1 MLKNYIITALR
12 NIKRDL
18 FYSSLNILGLAIGM
32 SCSILIMLWVY
43 DELSYDQFHNDSENI
58 YRIITKLPQLDV
70 PVGPLPLAE
79 ALKTDYPE
87 VIESCNLLGFES
99 VLKMNNNS
107 FKCDNGF
114 LTTNNFFNIFSFK
127 IINKSKD
134 SLLTDLNEIVL
145 SEQVA
150 EKLFG
155 KEDPMGKTVN
165 VNLTKEYIVSGII
178 QNTPSNSHL
187 EYDFFINY
195 KSLEDF
201 QNLPDPWGVLMG
213 HPYIKLNPNVNP
225 DSLNNKIKYY
235 YDKIHG
241 EEERIGE
248 IKIQRLKD
256 IHLKSS
262 HLNELYAKIGDIK
275 YVLIFSIVSIF
286 ILFIACINFMNLSTA
301 KAIKRF
307 TDVGI
312 RKVVGAKRK
321 QLITQ
326 YLSESL
332 FIAFIALLFALL
344 FVDFMLPTFNTISQ
358 KDISMS
364 VFSYK
369 EIMWLIIITIIT
381 GLISGSYTA
390 FYLSK
395 VKSSQILSKEIIRG
409 KKGKLFRQ
417 VLVIMQFTI
426 SISLI
431 IFSFIVRSQ
440 MSYIQNKNL
449 GYKLDNLISLELGG
463 DFKNDYNN
471 IKSKLLEIDGINKT
485 TSVSSLPISID
496 EGTYSTYWPNKD
508 PHAQHLI
515 NTCKTDHEFI
525 PCLGL
530 ELIEGRN
537 FSEIINKD
545 TASFIVNESTV
556 KLMELKNPIGTK
568 IRVNGN
574 NGLIIG
580 ILKDFHFKSIHNAI
594 TPLIISRVESSE
606 SILINIDDTNIKS
619 TIEDISTIFAESFPD
634 YSLSYKHLNES
645 YISLYDNE
653 KRIGKIFDYFA
664 ILAIFLSCLGLFGL
678 SAYTA
683 EQRTKE
689 IGIRKALGESI
700 FAIIITLEKDFLKW
714 ILISNLIAWPISY
727 YFAQKWLESFTYKV
741 DISISIF
748 IIASI
753 LTLIIAILTV
763 LTQAYRAAIK
773 NPANSLRYE

>member
-1 MLKNYIITALR
+1 
-12 NIKRDL
+12 
-18 FYSSLNILGLAIGM
+18 
-32 SCSILIMLWVY
+32 
-43 DELSYDQFHNDSENI
+43 
-58 YRIITKLPQLDV
+58 
-70 PVGPLPLAE
+70 
-79 ALKTDYPE
+79 
-87 VIESCNLLGFES
+87 
-99 VLKMNNNS
+99 
-107 FKCDNGF
+107 
-114 LTTNNFFNIFSFK
+114 
-127 IINKSKD
+127 
-134 SLLTDLNEIVL
+134 
-145 SEQVA
+145 
-150 EKLFG
+150 
-155 KEDPMGKTVN
+155 
-165 VNLTKEYIVSGII
+165 
-178 QNTPSNSHL
+178 
-187 EYDFFINY
+187 
-195 KSLEDF
+195 
-201 QNLPDPWGVLMG
+201 
-213 HPYIKLNPNVNP
+213 
-225 DSLNNKIKYY
+225 
-235 YDKIHG
+235 
-241 EEERIGE
+241 
-248 IKIQRLKD
+248 
-256 IHLKSS
+256 
-262 HLNELYAKIGDIK
+262 
-275 YVLIFSIVSIF
+275 
-286 ILFIACINFMNLSTA
+286 
-301 KAIKRF
+301 
-307 TDVGI
+307 
-312 RKVVGAKRK
+312 
-321 QLITQ
+321 
-326 YLSESL
+326 
-332 FIAFIALLFALL
+332 
-344 FVDFMLPTFNTISQ
+344 MLPTFNTISQ

-485 TSVSSLPISID
+485 TSASSLPISID

-619 TIEDISTIFAESFPD
+619 TIEDIIAIFTESFPD